1 MHYRAIIFD
10 FDGTI
15 ADTLELSRCIY
26 NQMAPDYGLR
36 TVEPHELP
44 GLRNFSLKELLSH
57 LSISKFRVPSLL
69 SRGTSLLR
77 EQIGDISIIPGIAEM
92 IPELRKTTQTMGILT
107 SNSIEN
113 VNLFLETQGL
123 RGSFNFVSSTS
134 KLTGKSKH
142 LRAIRK
148 TFSLRHEEILYVG
161 DEIRDVKASHKAG
174 IDCAA
179 VTWGFNSRDSLTA
192 AEPKHILDEPVQLL
206 DVRRIS

>member
-1 MHYRAIIFD
+1 
-10 FDGTI
+10 
-15 ADTLELSRCIY
+15 
-26 NQMAPDYGLR
+26 
-36 TVEPHELP
+36 
-44 GLRNFSLKELLSH
+44 
-57 LSISKFRVPSLL
+57 LL

-148 TFSLRHEEILYVG
+148 TFSLRHEEMLYVG

-206 DVRRIS
+206 EVRRIS

>member
-1 MHYRAIIFD
+1 
-10 FDGTI
+10 
-15 ADTLELSRCIY
+15 
-26 NQMAPDYGLR
+26 
-36 TVEPHELP
+36 
-44 GLRNFSLKELLSH
+44 
-57 LSISKFRVPSLL
+57 
-69 SRGTSLLR
+69 
-77 EQIGDISIIPGIAEM
+77 
-92 IPELRKTTQTMGILT
+92 MGILT

-148 TFSLRHEEILYVG
+148 TFSLRHEEMLYVG